1 MYHDYCLKFA
11 DEAAGMAALFDEQ
24 TVADGEA
31 VKVPKYDAVDIIGT
45 IYKPTGKVIKTPEGP
60 VDEMKPVDGWHANVR
75 HRDIVPELEA
85 VSVTP
90 TRPVRVWA

>member
-11 DEAAGMAALFDEQ
+11 DEATGMAALFEDEL
-24 TVADGEA
+24 
-31 VKVPKYDAVDIIGT
+31 PRYDAIDIIGT

-85 VSVTP
+85 VSITP

>member
-11 DEAAGMAALFDEQ
+11 DEATGMAALYE
-24 TVADGEA
+24 GEGETMR
-31 VKVPKYDAVDIIGT
+31 PRYDAVDIIGT

-60 VDEMKPVDGWHANVR
+60 VDEMKPVEGWHANVR
-75 HRDIVPELEA
+75 HRDPVPELEA